1 MNSPPPIPPQDYVAK
16 ANNINHTMNTII
28 LNEENNAD
36 IEKAAE
42 IIKNGGLVA
51 FPTETVYGLGADA
64 TNAEACKN
72 IFSAKGRPQ
81 DNPLIVHLA
90 YVSDVDSFAYTNELF
105 KKIAAEF
112 MPGPLTV
119 ILPKK
124 DIIPDTVTAG
134 LDSVAIRV
142 PMNPTAHKLIKL
154 SGKPIAAPS
163 ANLSGKPSPTTAS
176 HVLNDLTGRVDA
188 ILCGTDAEVG
198 VESTVIKLTGE
209 NSLVIC
215 RPGGITREMLEA
227 ICDNVTIDPAVLSKF
242 EGKPISPGMKYRH
255 YAPSAPVT
263 VLIGTEQM
271 IIDYIIDKNNFG
283 LLVYND
289 DYQLLQYNNAVSFGK
304 SDDLEAQAHLLFD
317 RLRSF
322 DDNKAIKQIFARMPS
337 QEGIG
342 LAVYNRLIKAAGF
355 SIIDLRNR

>member
-1 MNSPPPIPPQDYVAK
+1 
-16 ANNINHTMNTII
+16 MNTLI
-28 LNEENNAD
+28 LKEENNAD
-36 IEKAAE
+36 LEKAAE

-64 TNAEACKN
+64 TSAESCKN
-72 IFSAKGRPQ
+72 IFVAKGRPQ

-90 YVSDVDSFAYTNELF
+90 YVSEVEQYAYTNDLF

-124 DIIPDTVTAG
+124 STIPDTVTAG
-134 LDSVAIRV
+134 LDSVAIRI
-142 PMNPTAHKLIKL
+142 PSYPTAHKLIKI

-163 ANLSGKPSPTTAS
+163 ANLSGKPSPTTAE
-176 HVLNDLTGRVDA
+176 HVIADLTGRVDA
-188 ILCGTDAEVG
+188 ILCGRDADVG
-198 VESTVIKLTGE
+198 LESTVIKLTG
-209 NSLVIC
+209 NDSLVIC
-215 RPGGITREMLEA
+215 RPGAITKEMLETV
-227 ICDNVTIDPAVLSKF
+227 CNNVTIDPAVLSKF
-242 EGKPISPGMKYRH
+242 DGKPISPGMKYRH

-263 VLIGTEQM
+263 VLIGSEDM
-271 IIDYIIDKNNFG
+271 IINYLNDKNNYG
-283 LLVYND
+283 LLCYD
-289 DYQLLQYNNAVSFGK
+289 DDSRLLTYPNAISFGA
-304 SDDLEAQAHLLFD
+304 SNDLEAQAHLLFD

-322 DDNKAIKQIFARMPS
+322 DDKKDVNAIYARMPS

-355 SIIDLRNR
+355 SIIDLNN

>member
-1 MNSPPPIPPQDYVAK
+1 
-16 ANNINHTMNTII
+16 MNTLI

-36 IEKAAE
+36 IEKAAQ

-64 TNAEACKN
+64 TSAESCKN
-72 IFSAKGRPQ
+72 IFVAKGRPQ

-90 YVSDVDSFAYTNELF
+90 YVSEADTYAYTSDLF

-124 DIIPDTVTAG
+124 EIIPDTVTAG

-154 SGKPIAAPS
+154 SRKPIAAPS
-163 ANLSGKPSPTTAS
+163 ANLSGKPSPTTAA
-176 HVLNDLTGRVDA
+176 HVIDDLTGRVEA
-188 ILCGTDAEVG
+188 ILCGKDAEVG

-215 RPGGITREMLEA
+215 RPGGITKEMLESV
-227 ICDNVTIDPAVLSKF
+227 CDNVTIDPAVLSKF
-242 EGKPISPGMKYRH
+242 DGKPISPGMKYRH
-255 YAPSAPVT
+255 YAPSAPVS
-263 VLIGTEQM
+263 VLVGTEKM
-271 IIDYIIDKNNFG
+271 IIDFLNDKKDFG
-283 LLVYND
+283 LLCYD
-289 DYQLLQYNNAVSFGK
+289 DDRELLKYPNAVSFGK
-304 SDDLEAQAHLLFD
+304 SDDLNSQAHLLFD
-317 RLRSF
+317 RLRTF
-322 DDNKAIKQIFARMPS
+322 DDNKGVKQIFARMPS

-355 SIIDLRNR
+355 SIITLDN

>member
-1 MNSPPPIPPQDYVAK
+1 
-16 ANNINHTMNTII
+16 MNTLI

-36 IEKAAE
+36 LEKAAQ

-64 TNAEACKN
+64 TNAESCKN
-72 IFSAKGRPQ
+72 IFIAKGRPQ

-90 YVSDVDSFAYTNELF
+90 YVSETDTYAYTNELF
-105 KKIAAEF
+105 RKIAAEF

-124 DIIPDTVTAG
+124 EIIPDTVTAG

-142 PMNPTAHKLIKL
+142 PMNHTAHKLIKL

-163 ANLSGKPSPTTAS
+163 ANLSGKPSPTTS
-176 HVLNDLTGRVDA
+176 THVINDLSGRVEA
-188 ILCGTDAEVG
+188 IVCGKDSDVG
-198 VESTVIKLTGE
+198 LESTVIKLTGE

-215 RPGGITREMLEA
+215 RPGGVTKEMLETV
-227 ICDNVTIDPAVLSKF
+227 CGDVTIDPAVLSKF
-242 EGKPISPGMKYRH
+242 DGKPISPGMKYRH

-263 VLIGTEQM
+263 VLIGSEEM
-271 IIDYIIDKNNFG
+271 IIKYISDKEDFG
-283 LLVYND
+283 LLVYDD
-289 DYQLLQYNNAVSFGK
+289 DYQLLKYKNSVSFGN
-304 SDDLEAQAHLLFD
+304 STDLETQAHLLFD
-317 RLRSF
+317 RLRAF
-322 DDNKAIKQIFARMPS
+322 DDNNEVKQIFARMPS
-337 QEGIG
+337 REGIG

-355 SIIDLRNR
+355 SIIALT

>member
-1 MNSPPPIPPQDYVAK
+1 MPLIPPQDFAAK
-16 ANNINHTMNTII
+16 AIKYMNTII
-28 LNEENNAD
+28 FKEENNAD
-36 IEKAAE
+36 IKKAAE

-72 IFSAKGRPQ
+72 IFFAKGRPQ

-90 YVSDVDSFAYTNELF
+90 YVSEVDDYAYTNVLF

-142 PMNPTAHKLIKL
+142 PVNPTAHKLIKL

-163 ANLSGKPSPTTAS
+163 ANLSGKPSPTTAV
-176 HVLNDLTGRVDA
+176 HVLDDLTGRVDA
-188 ILCGTDAEVG
+188 ILCGTDSEVG
-198 VESTVIKLTGE
+198 LESTVIKITGDD
-209 NSLVIC
+209 SLVIC
-215 RPGGITREMLEA
+215 RPGAITKEMLDG
-227 ICDNVTIDPAVLSKF
+227 ICPNVTIDPAVLSKF

-263 VLIGTEQM
+263 ILVGTELQ
-271 IIDYIIDKNNFG
+271 IISFLIDKDNFG
-283 LLVYND
+283 LLCYDD
-289 DYQLLQYNNAVSFGK
+289 DYRLLKYPNAVSFGK
-304 SDDLEAQAHLLFD
+304 SDALEEQAHLLFD

-322 DDNKAIKQIFARMPS
+322 DDNKGVKQIFARMPS
-337 QEGIG
+337 QKGIG

-355 SIIDLRNR
+355 SIIEL

>member
-1 MNSPPPIPPQDYVAK
+1 
-16 ANNINHTMNTII
+16 MNTLI
-28 LNEENNAD
+28 LKEENNAD

-64 TNAEACKN
+64 TNAEACRN
-72 IFSAKGRPQ
+72 VFLAKGRPQ

-90 YVSDVDSFAYTNELF
+90 YVSEVDTYAYTNALF
-105 KKIAAEF
+105 KRLAAEF

-124 DIIPDTVTAG
+124 NIVPDAVTAG
-134 LDSVAIRV
+134 LDSVAIRI
-142 PMNPTAHKLIKL
+142 PINPTAHKLIKL
-154 SGKPIAAPS
+154 SEKPIAAPS
-163 ANLSGKPSPTTAS
+163 ANLSGKPSPTTAQ

-188 ILCGTDAEVG
+188 ILCGKDSDVG
-198 VESTVIKLTGE
+198 VESTVIKITGD

-215 RPGGITREMLEA
+215 RPGGVTQEMLKTV
-227 ICDNVTIDPAVLSKF
+227 CDDVSIDPAVLSKF
-242 EGKPISPGMKYRH
+242 DGKPISPGMKYRH

-263 VLIGTEQM
+263 VLIGTEDM
-271 IIDYIIDKNNFG
+271 IISYLNDKANYG
-283 LLVYND
+283 LLCYND
-289 DYQLLQYNNAVSFGK
+289 DYQLSKYPNAITFGA
-304 SDDLEAQAHLLFD
+304 SYDLEAQAHLLFD

-322 DDNKAIKQIFARMPS
+322 DDNAQITSIYARMPS
-337 QEGIG
+337 QTGIG

-355 SIIDLRNR
+355 SIINLTNQ